1 MTILQALVAFA
12 GVAAL
17 LTIVPGVDT
26 ALTLRAGLADGA
38 RAGVVTGLGVC
49 CGVLVWGVAGALG
62 VSALLQ
68 YAAAALTA
76 IRLAGAAYLLWLAAK
91 FLRSALRG
99 SAASAVA
106 AAGAER
112 ASAVPL
118 WTHWRRGF
126 LCNVLNP
133 KVGVFY
139 LAVLPQ
145 FLVPG
150 VPPAAMG
157 VSLALVHAAEG
168 LIWTLFLV
176 GFTGLAGRWLRS
188 PAAQRTVDGVTGT
201 VLGAFGVAV
210 AAEALR

>member
-1 MTILQALVAFA
+1 MAILQALVAFA

-17 LTIVPGVDT
+17 LTIMPGVDT

-38 RAGVVTGLGVC
+38 RAGIVTGLGIS

-62 VSALLQ
+62 ISALLR
-68 YAAAALTA
+68 YAATALTA
-76 IRLAGAAYLLWLAAK
+76 IRLAGAAYLLWLAVK

-99 SAASAVA
+99 SATPAV

-112 ASAVPL
+112 APAATP

-126 LCNVLNP
+126 LCNILNP

-157 VSLALVHAAEG
+157 VWLALVHAAEG
-168 LIWTLFLV
+168 FVWTLFLV

-188 PAAQRTVDGVTGT
+188 PVAQRTVDGVTGG